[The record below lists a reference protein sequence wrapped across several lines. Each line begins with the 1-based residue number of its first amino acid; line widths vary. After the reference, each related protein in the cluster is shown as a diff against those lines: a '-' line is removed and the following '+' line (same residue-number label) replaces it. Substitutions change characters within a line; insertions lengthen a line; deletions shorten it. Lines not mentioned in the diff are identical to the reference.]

1 MLRSFVVLLAGA
13 VLSFGQSRRPDEYA
27 LVLADPPVAQMSHS
41 RAELSGAAA
50 QARLQ
55 AIRTAQ
61 SGVLAEL
68 RRRKVPVAA
77 AVQILTNAIFV
88 RTDRET
94 ALGLRAIPGVARVQY
109 LPPVKRDL
117 NTATGLIKLAP
128 AYTAVGGASNAG
140 TGIKIGIIDSGIDKN
155 HPGFQ
160 DSSL

>member
-1 MLRSFVVLLAGA
+1 MLRSLLVLLAGA
-13 VLSFGQSRRPDEYA
+13 VVSFGQSRRPDEYA

-77 AVQILTNAIFV
+77 AVTVNGIV
-88 RTDRET
+88 
-94 ALGLRAIPGVARVQY
+94 
-109 LPPVKRDL
+109 PPFD
-117 NTATGLIKLAP
+117 ATSSSE
-128 AYTAVGGASNAG
+128 AVVGSEAG
-140 TGIKIGIIDSGIDKN
+140 
-155 HPGFQ
+155 
-160 DSSL
+160 